1 MLRSFYQANS
11 RVSPWLIWAAFGLVY
26 CVLQLGHL
34 RQEVPLVVAHH
45 LTDVLCL
52 PLVLGLVLAVQRRR
66 SEDPL
71 PRLPRWHGLVSVFIY
86 AIYFEVF
93 LPRWDGRATADP
105 ADGVSY
111 LIGWLLF
118 EVFINRKVR

>member
-1 MLRSFYQANS
+1 M
-11 RVSPWLIWAAFGLVY
+11 SPGLIWLAFGLVY

-34 RQEVPLVVAHH
+34 RQEVPLFVAHH

-52 PLVLGLVLAVQRRR
+52 PLVLGLVLAAQRCR
-66 SEDPL
+66 SHDPL
-71 PRLPRWHGLVSVFIY
+71 PRLPRWHGLIAVLIY
-86 AIYFEVF
+86 AIYFEVI

-105 ADGVSY
+105 VDGASY

-118 EVFINRKVR
+118 EVFINRKAR